1 MREIQADV
9 IRDAVEELF
18 IRANLELPP
27 DVYTRLAACA
37 AAEQG
42 TLASGILHKLVENAD
57 IAKKDSIPICQDTG
71 HGLCICGCR
80 TGCAY
85 HRRFV

>member
-57 IAKKDSIPICQDTG
+57 IAKKDSIPI
-71 HGLCICGCR
+71 
-80 TGCAY
+80 
-85 HRRFV
+85 

>member
-42 TLASGILHKLVENAD
+42 DAGVRNPA
-57 IAKKDSIPICQDTG
+57 
-71 HGLCICGCR
+71 
-80 TGCAY
+80 
-85 HRRFV
+85 